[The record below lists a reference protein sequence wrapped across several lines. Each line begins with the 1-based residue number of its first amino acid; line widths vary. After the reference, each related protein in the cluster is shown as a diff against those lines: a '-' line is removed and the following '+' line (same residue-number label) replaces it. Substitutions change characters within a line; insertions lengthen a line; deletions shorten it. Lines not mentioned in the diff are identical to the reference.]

1 MSFSLCCYFESQV
14 YLLTLSSLCFELH
27 SSASQQLAGS
37 SEYVV
42 GCSAI
47 KTSLGC
53 LAARLV
59 APVHLTYATSAK
71 GLSDFDAQRKP

>member
-47 KTSLGC
+47 ETSLGC
-53 LAARLV
+53 LAA
-59 APVHLTYATSAK
+59 
-71 GLSDFDAQRKP
+71 